1 MIKFLLVGYIIVV
14 NYFVPDEGI
23 VRFCVLDL
31 PEPPKLVTQM
41 LPWDVSFSDVF
52 LFRAQLLLSWKR
64 NYLLMNSI

>member
-31 PEPPKLVTQM
+31 PEPPKLVMQM
-41 LPWDVSFSDVF
+41 LP
-52 LFRAQLLLSWKR
+52 
-64 NYLLMNSI
+64 